1 MARTSEI
8 QNLFEKTTPSALAK
22 VAKSQEAQKTIQDNR
37 HNVLVEPLAIGTK
50 VMVKND
56 DKLVKKLDARY
67 RGPYFVKAITKT
79 QNYMLNDVLGV
90 ELERSVPLHK
100 LKVVTLDEKEESPFE
115 EIHKIISHKLVNKKL
130 IYLVEWKKKKNKK
143 KGDISWVKP
152 EDFANMKFI
161 NDYQKTLNLD
171 GQRVTRSKKLLLTN
185 YLIVSMI
192 FLFFIFP
199 LVGAVDPEI
208 HSNFDF
214 DFCELK
220 NNLNTVDV
228 ENICLKNQEK
238 GLNSSILLNWLQKN
252 FSAGL
257 PSLKDFYFTYTN
269 DTSEPFFHFQG
280 VILSKS
286 LNQVDGKAF
295 QCKKVTYTRAWSVG
309 FWGKEY
315 KNDIVENEVLDKDTC
330 WLMVNTNKCDKNIM
344 SCVENFNCRYELFPP
359 DRFSWFGD
367 STFTFSHCFV
377 SPRII
382 TESHE
387 SSHIF
392 TSKCKVSDWFCLLK
406 DSIIVWPKSV
416 VQECPFKRVS
426 IGFFDAIGSILM
438 ERTQKLGFQ
447 LKSIEHHCGYEFLYT
462 TEGLYIASIYAS
474 NLINLEKF
482 DTYVD
487 TRGLL
492 DLNLADED
500 FRAIDLIMDE
510 KVTLLREC
518 NLFRTQL
525 NLFSLAENSF
535 LRIKDF
541 KKNELILYTL
551 GSQIYKP
558 RCLKISKIKLVRSD
572 NCYKYIPIQFYLNS
586 YWKNG
591 F

>member
-1 MARTSEI
+1 
-8 QNLFEKTTPSALAK
+8 
-22 VAKSQEAQKTIQDNR
+22 
-37 HNVLVEPLAIGTK
+37 
-50 VMVKND
+50 
-56 DKLVKKLDARY
+56 
-67 RGPYFVKAITKT
+67 
-79 QNYMLNDVLGV
+79 
-90 ELERSVPLHK
+90 
-100 LKVVTLDEKEESPFE
+100 
-115 EIHKIISHKLVNKKL
+115 
-130 IYLVEWKKKKNKK
+130 
-143 KGDISWVKP
+143 
-152 EDFANMKFI
+152 
-161 NDYQKTLNLD
+161 
-171 GQRVTRSKKLLLTN
+171 
-185 YLIVSMI
+185 
-192 FLFFIFP
+192 
-199 LVGAVDPEI
+199 
-208 HSNFDF
+208 
-214 DFCELK
+214 
-220 NNLNTVDV
+220 
-228 ENICLKNQEK
+228 
-238 GLNSSILLNWLQKN
+238 
-252 FSAGL
+252 
-257 PSLKDFYFTYTN
+257 
-269 DTSEPFFHFQG
+269 
-280 VILSKS
+280 
-286 LNQVDGKAF
+286 
-295 QCKKVTYTRAWSVG
+295 
-309 FWGKEY
+309 
-315 KNDIVENEVLDKDTC
+315 
-330 WLMVNTNKCDKNIM
+330 MVNTNKCDKNIM
-344 SCVENFNCRYELFPP
+344 SCDENFNCRYELFPP

-510 KVTLLREC
+510 KATLLREC

-591 F
+591 FLTNDRIITGFSEKITCTDLPKIINVPSLNKTIMCSHGISTLWETKNVLFDKLDFYDDVSFKNYSHVNTLVNGIDIIGQIHNLSVITENGNQWMVISDENSKQGNLGYVFSTIKDWFLRFSWSFLKWLLIALVIAIFCFIGYKVFLLGLKNYCAKRGNKSTKSVRYTVGDLKNTESINLNSPSIPFSNLRNGKQFKPILKPEPVNFDRSFLTKSNLSINTMSAV